1 MSELV
6 SSRGAV
12 VVTGASTGI
21 GRHAAETLVARGF
34 RVFAGARKKADLD
47 ALAAA
52 GASPLEIDVASDES
66 VTRAAARVSESLGGA
81 PLVGLVN
88 NAGIAVGG
96 PVEYVALDEV
106 RRQLEVNTYGALRAT
121 QAMMPF
127 LRRPDARGRR
137 GRIVNISSMAGRFTT
152 PLLSPYCLSKH
163 ALEAMSDAL
172 RMELSPWSMPV
183 VVIEPGVVKTPIWEK
198 GDDEIER
205 AVAALPEEGRARYE
219 ESARALAS
227 FFKVANTRGVSV
239 EATTSAIWHALVDDR
254 PRPRVVVGLDAKF
267 AVMLQA
273 VLPRRLL
280 DRLYR
285 RSLGI

>member
-1 MSELV
+1 MTALAST
-6 SSRGAV
+6 RGAV

-66 VTRAAARVSESLGGA
+66 VTRAAARVAESLEGA
-81 PLVGLVN
+81 PLWGLVN

-106 RRQLEVNTYGALRAT
+106 RRQLEVNTYGALRVT
-121 QAMMPF
+121 QAMLPF
-127 LRRPDARGRR
+127 LRRPDTGGRR

-152 PLLSPYCLSKH
+152 PFLAPYCISKH

-172 RMELSPWSMPV
+172 RMELSPWDMPV

-198 GDDEIER
+198 GDDEMVRVI
-205 AVAALPEEGRARYE
+205 AGLSDAARIHYE
-219 ESARALAS
+219 KSARALAD
-227 FFKVANTRGVSV
+227 FFKRANTRGVSV
-239 EATTSAIWHALVDDR
+239 DATTDAIWHALVDDR
-254 PRPRVVVGLDAKF
+254 PRPRVVVGVDAKF
-267 AVMLQA
+267 AVAMKAL
-273 VLPRRLL
+273 LPTRWV
-280 DRLYR
+280 DRVYR
-285 RSLGI
+285 RSLGL